1 MLRRR
6 VETWVIRPFLLCS
19 DQKLP
24 LMVDQQKGE
33 RPREGTLA
41 MTLVRASM
49 PVGIV
54 VRRTPGV
61 TRWAK
66 WAWKVVAVLPG
77 AGPANWRELR
87 REGDAVEYHA
97 ATLDLDIWSTDT
109 EAYHVALAAKTPGV
123 VVVLRE
129 TAEGANDMPWEVTH
143 ITASPYEGQDYMD
156 SGEGLIEQVPMPL
169 TMIAWLRDFVAEH
182 HKEEPF
188 IKRKRDK
195 KRVDLVEDGRG
206 DSRIRQAADVFR
218 SPSSLRQGEPQ

>member
-1 MLRRR
+1 
-6 VETWVIRPFLLCS
+6 
-19 DQKLP
+19 
-24 LMVDQQKGE
+24 
-33 RPREGTLA
+33 

-77 AGPANWRELR
+77 AGPAHWRELR

-97 ATLDLDIWSTDT
+97 ATLDLDVWSTDT
-109 EAYHVALAAKTPGV
+109 EAYQVALAAKTPGV

-129 TAEGANDMPWEVTH
+129 TTDSANDMPWEVTH

-195 KRVDLVEDGRG
+195 KRIDLVEDGRG
-206 DSRIRQAADVFR
+206 DARIRQAADVFR
-218 SPSSLRQGEPQ
+218 SPSSLRQGETQ